1 MSTTEKTQLQEEI
14 DLLTDKALIVEN
26 EYLTLYESTLED
38 STKKALLQIQV
49 KKMDEGREKT
59 LTRLKIECL
68 SVKLQGITEILETLK
83 RTKTAFL
90 ETHAVREL
98 KRRNSQ

>member
-1 MSTTEKTQLQEEI
+1 MSVTEKTQLQEEI
-14 DLLTDKALIVEN
+14 DLLTDKALVVEN

-59 LTRLKIECL
+59 LTHLKIKCL
-68 SVKLQGITEILETLK
+68 AVKLQGIDEILVTLK
-83 RTKTAFL
+83 RTKTSFL
-90 ETHAVREL
+90 ETRAVREL
-98 KRRNSQ
+98 KRRDSQ